1 MKKHMKKA
9 AATLAT
15 CLVLSLL
22 FSNGLFRLPSLSDLW
37 EYGIS
42 TLGDDDFPE
51 LDMGPLG

>member
-42 TLGDDDFPE
+42 TLGDDEFPE